1 MSHVIKLM
9 LLVFLTRL
17 YNCQQ
22 PLLVQS
28 RLYNNATEEIAPES
42 EHVPNEKCKNTYDSL
57 QFLIFLIIQ
66 YFNITLIYY
75 QFLNQNLQDM
85 CTDSLQCSEMEEG
98 EPKFCHFNTEGH
110 SWGYCVKCSDVHQF
124 GCSYHADKN
133 GHHERWEEE
142 CKDVCESMNIYL
154 LFQELN
160 IPIKF
165 FIE

>member
-1 MSHVIKLM
+1 
-9 LLVFLTRL
+9 
-17 YNCQQ
+17 
-22 PLLVQS
+22 
-28 RLYNNATEEIAPES
+28 
-42 EHVPNEKCKNTYDSL
+42 
-57 QFLIFLIIQ
+57 
-66 YFNITLIYY
+66 
-75 QFLNQNLQDM
+75 M

-165 FIE
+165 KQLTK